1 MQTGVC
7 GFAFWGVDGEE
18 LYGLY
23 VVIGERGE
31 GEDRRMK
38 ETGEVKKMKNN
49 EWKQK
54 KTDMGGDCEKKESGD

>member
-38 ETGEVKKMKNN
+38 ETGREVI
-49 EWKQK
+49 ER
-54 KTDMGGDCEKKESGD
+54 GG